1 MTQKIIYP
9 TKNGVAVIHP
19 TGEISFEDVCKKD
32 VPAKTPYLIV
42 HASEIPTDRT
52 FRSAWESDFSNPHGF
67 GIGPQAWFI
76 EQYLK
81 EIEKINTEHFPIK
94 TEDMTDDEFFA
105 VVGMW
110 EQSKIARIDQLNKK
124 IEVQEKEMQA

>member
-9 TKNGVAVIHP
+9 TKDGVAVIHP
-19 TGEISFEDVCKKD
+19 TGDISFEDVCKKD

-42 HASEIPTDRT
+42 DASVIPTDRT
-52 FRSAWESDFSNPHGF
+52 FRSAWECDFSKPHGF

-76 EQYLK
+76 DQYQK
-81 EIEKINTEHFPIK
+81 QIAEIDAEPLPVKS
-94 TEDMTDDEFFA
+94 EDMTEDEFFA

-110 EQSKIARIDQLNKK
+110 EQSKIARIDQLNKQ